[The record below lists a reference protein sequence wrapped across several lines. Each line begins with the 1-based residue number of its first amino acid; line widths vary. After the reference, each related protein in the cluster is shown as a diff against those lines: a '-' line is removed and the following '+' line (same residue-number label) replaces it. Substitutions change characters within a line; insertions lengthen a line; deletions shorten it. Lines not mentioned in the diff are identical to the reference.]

1 MTVLSMREQRLVAV
15 ALLVAVVAL
24 LLYLVI
30 LPITDGFAARADERA
45 ALRET
50 YAWDERAVGQIV
62 SVRRVAEAQKRDA
75 GRFRLAGADTI
86 RATDLLK
93 ERVAAAI
100 LASGGD
106 LRAVEDVAAGSGQIR
121 IRLDARLTNDQ
132 LTGLLF
138 ALQNDEP
145 LLVIETL
152 SVTATEASQTG
163 RSGPMDIR
171 IEVSGSYPAPR

>member
-1 MTVLSMREQRLVAV
+1 MTSLSARERRLVAI

-30 LPITDGFAARADERA
+30 LPITGGFAARADERA
-45 ALRET
+45 ALQET
-50 YAWDERAVGQIV
+50 YSRDERAVGQIV

-75 GRFRLAGADTI
+75 GRFRLAGANSI

-100 LASGGD
+100 VASGGD
-106 LRAVEDVAAGSGQIR
+106 LRAVEDVAAGSGQIL

-138 ALQNDEP
+138 TLQNDEP

>member
-1 MTVLSMREQRLVAV
+1 
-15 ALLVAVVAL
+15 
-24 LLYLVI
+24 
-30 LPITDGFAARADERA
+30 
-45 ALRET
+45 
-50 YAWDERAVGQIV
+50 
-62 SVRRVAEAQKRDA
+62 
-75 GRFRLAGADTI
+75 
-86 RATDLLK
+86 LK

-100 LASGGD
+100 VAIGGD

-138 ALQNDEP
+138 TLQNDEP